1 MKNIFLTA
9 GLMLLCILPTGCTKD
24 TQEPATPG
32 LQEIILSATDLSMT
46 TGETCTLT
54 FTTVPESIEGIVVTW
69 TSSNEAIATVD
80 NGTVTALAAGTASV
94 TAACGDIQAT
104 CNVTVTDE
112 AGVKTVTVSPEKA
125 TVTVGETVTLEATV
139 EPADAEYELTWYSS
153 NPDVASVD
161 NNGTV
166 TGLAEGDAVI
176 TAEAGGKTGSCNIS
190 VTGLPLE
197 SVELNET
204 EISIKEGDTYTLK
217 LTLNPENASYNTIA
231 WSSSDDRIASV
242 NQSGT
247 VTGYREGSATITVD
261 VDGMT
266 AECIVNVSLLP
277 ISVGSIYYTDGTY
290 SSTLD
295 PEKEVLGIVFW
306 LGDITAEDPALA
318 SEHPE
323 CTHGLVISAN
333 ETEALYINSWQNN
346 YAAYGKTVG
355 EWVESNNIGYA
366 SPTVNT
372 DGTEVNRA
380 MGYNNT
386 KAIEAFNAASENSE
400 WTVNAVQAVVEFR
413 NTYKVPANTSG
424 WYLPSAKEL
433 ALLACGDANV
443 DVMSME
449 STENITAIDDKLGEL
464 GFPKIKHFHGMG
476 GLPVELCSS
485 TEPEDYTQALSLMAI
500 FGNMALTVKDSGIYK
515 VRPVLAF

>member
-1 MKNIFLTA
+1 MKNILFIT

-32 LQEIILSATDLSMT
+32 LQEIILNTTDLSMA
-46 TGETCTLT
+46 TGETYTLT
-54 FTTVPESIEGIVVTW
+54 FTTVPESVEGIVVTW
-69 TSSNEAIATVD
+69 NSSNEAIATVD
-80 NGTVTALAAGTASV
+80 NGTVTALATGTATI
-94 TAACGDIQAT
+94 TASYEDISAT

-112 AGVKTVTVSPEKA
+112 VGVKAVTVNPERA
-125 TVTVGETVTLEATV
+125 TVNVGETVTLEATV
-139 EPADAEYELTWYSS
+139 EPADAEYELTWSSS
-153 NPDVASVD
+153 NPDIASVD

-166 TGLAEGDAVI
+166 TGLAEGDAII

-204 EISIKEGDTYTLK
+204 EISINEGDTYTL
-217 LTLNPENASYNTIA
+217 TVSLNPENASYDSMT

-242 NQSGT
+242 SQSGT
-247 VTGYREGSATITVD
+247 VTGHREGSATITVD
-261 VDGMT
+261 VDGIT
-266 AECIVNVSLLP
+266 AECTVNVSLLP
-277 ISVGSIYYTDGTY
+277 ISVGSIFYTDGTY

-306 LGDITAEDPALA
+306 LGDITADDAALA

-333 ETEALYINSWQNN
+333 ETDALYLNSWQNN

-355 EWVESNNIGYA
+355 EWVENNSVGYA

-372 DGTEVNRA
+372 EGTEVNRA

-386 KAIEAFNAASENSE
+386 KAIEAFNAAPENSE

-413 NTYKVPANTSG
+413 DIYKAPSNTSG

-433 ALLACGDANV
+433 ALLSCGDENV
-443 DVMSME
+443 GVMSMD
-449 STENITAIDDKLGEL
+449 SAENLTAIDEILEEL
-464 GFPKIKHFHGMG
+464 GLPQIKHFHGMG
-476 GLPVELCSS
+476 GLPIELCSS
-485 TEPEDYTQALSLMAI
+485 SEPEDYTQALSLMAF
-500 FGNMALTVKDSGIYK
+500 FGNMALTVKDAGLYK
-515 VRPVLAF
+515 VRPILAF